1 MIKRLINWIRREDEI
16 KTLRSDLNR
25 LASTLNMAVSYYEKN
40 LNEIK
45 ASMEVRDARDQMLV
59 NAVVELQEKGVIYA
73 N

>member
-16 KTLRSDLNR
+16 RLLGRDLVK
-25 LASTLNMAVSYYEKN
+25 LAVTINMMVDHYEKE
-40 LNEIK
+40 LKDIK
-45 ASMEVRDARDQMLV
+45 ASIEVRDARDQMLV